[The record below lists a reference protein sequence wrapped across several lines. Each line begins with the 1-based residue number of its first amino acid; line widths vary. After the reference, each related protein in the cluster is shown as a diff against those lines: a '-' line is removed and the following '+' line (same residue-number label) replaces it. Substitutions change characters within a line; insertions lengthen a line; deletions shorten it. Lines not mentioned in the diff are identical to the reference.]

1 MKRRMTWFPRSS
13 RRLSDLWQ
21 LTLWRKL
28 GALEKSKDCPSSPT
42 VEDAPET
49 RSSASSYHPS
59 TDDGPS
65 EDPCSLSP
73 SPEKQDPP
81 PCPCPKPP
89 TCHPDSDP
97 RRLVLWR
104 TLSLVVA
111 LPLVVIMSAYTYAR
125 QLERAKEPRPPFLN
139 LPYMYRRTKVRC
151 YLSELSEQRRDL
163 RALYSLV
170 TSVAS
175 LRIHTGR
182 ILRQKSL
189 QNFLTDRWID
199 ISQ

>member
-139 LPYMYRRTKVRC
+139 LPYMYRRTKP
-151 YLSELSEQRRDL
+151 YPWGDGN
-163 RALYSLV
+163 
-170 TSVAS
+170 
-175 LRIHTGR
+175 HTLFHNPVKNAIPPHGYEVEDPNEKYR
-182 ILRQKSL
+182 KK
-189 QNFLTDRWID
+189 TDN
-199 ISQ
+199 